1 LNGERIVYVLL
12 GALAVALLTVSFL
25 STQTLDSE
33 QHEQINDNLR
43 EIRRIDALLN
53 EQVITSRYELQHN
66 YDAIDDYAGT
76 LQELMAALRAGPI
89 VSFGDARGDILRLL
103 AEHADIVTR
112 KVALLEDYKTDNALL
127 KNSLQHLP
135 HGVAALSGNGDASTL
150 ALAQDLLRDVLTY
163 NLTGERAVR
172 GDVERE
178 IAALEARTKRVDA
191 VAGTYI
197 ANLVSHALLAL
208 RLQPQLD
215 GLVAQLLQSPLES
228 INGNLHTAYFSFYKS
243 RVALSDNY
251 RVALYILSTLLLV
264 MIVYIFIRLRAN
276 TRELFKE
283 KERALVTLHS
293 IGDAVITTDARG
305 DVVYL
310 NPSAQLITGWSDV
323 EARGEPHARVLQLLD
338 EHSLKP
344 LASLVDRCL
353 GDGRTASLN
362 EHTLLCRRDGQEFAV
377 ETTAAPIRD
386 GDNVII
392 GSVVVIR
399 DVTKTRSMA
408 RELQWHASHDPLTGL
423 PNRREFE
430 HRLRVALQGAKERG
444 DAHAVVYLDLDQF
457 KVVNDTCGHVA
468 GDELLR
474 QITGLLQPA
483 VRSVDTLARLGG
495 DEFGLLLEHCSVERA
510 RQVADQIRIALKD
523 FRFAWKHKVFSISAS
538 IGIAQVMRESNSVDD
553 ILSAADMACFAAK
566 DEGRNRVH
574 VYASTDGDI
583 AQRHGEMQWT
593 SRIMHALE
601 ENRFRLYVQRIRA
614 TRPGGNDENHY
625 ELLLRMI
632 DERGEIIP
640 PGAFIPAAERY
651 NLMHAVDRWVVS
663 TVCRQIR
670 QIASRADEV
679 YSINLSGQSLSD
691 DQFLS
696 FVVQEL
702 TENRIAAGTICFEI
716 TETAAIG
723 SLQNAM
729 KFINTLKAR
738 GCRFSLDDFGM
749 GLSSYAYLKNLP
761 VDFLKIDGT
770 FVKDIHDDPADRE
783 LVRSVNQIA
792 HVIGI
797 KTIAECVETEAAWTH
812 VHDIGVDYA
821 QGFFVER
828 PRLWLTPVSARNY
841 TTR

>member
-1 LNGERIVYVLL
+1 MNGERAIYVIL

-33 QHEQINDNLR
+33 QHESINDSLR

-53 EQVITSRYELQHN
+53 EQVLTTRYELQHS
-66 YDAIDDYAGT
+66 YDDIDVYAAT
-76 LQELMAALRAGPI
+76 LQQLMNSLRDSPILNFTDHRSELARAMSELNDTI
-89 VSFGDARGDILRLL
+89 V
-103 AEHADIVTR
+103 R
-112 KVALLEDYKTDNALL
+112 KTTLLEDYKTDNALL

-135 HGVAALSGNGDASTL
+135 HGVGTLAESGDSATL

-163 NLTGERAVR
+163 NLTGEGAIRQ
-172 GDVERE
+172 DVESE
-178 IAALEARTKRVDA
+178 ISALAMRAQRVPA
-191 VAGTYI
+191 KEQTNIG
-197 ANLVSHALLAL
+197 NLVTHAELAL

-215 GLVAQLLQSPLES
+215 ATVEQLLKSPLETITTKLQS
-228 INGNLHTAYFSFYKS
+228 GYFAFYKS
-243 RVALSDNY
+243 RIALSNNY
-251 RVALYILSTLLLV
+251 RVALYILSTLLLIL
-264 MIVYIFIRLRAN
+264 IVYFFIRLRVN

-293 IGDAVITTDARG
+293 IGDAVITTNANG
-305 DVVYL
+305 AVMYL
-310 NPSAQLITGWSDV
+310 NPSAQLVTGWNDV
-323 EARGEPHARVLQLLD
+323 EARGEPLNRVLQLMD

-344 LASLVDRCL
+344 LGSIVDRCL
-353 GDGRTASLN
+353 SEGRHVSLN
-362 EHTLLCRRDGQEFAV
+362 EHTLLCRRDGQEFVV

-386 GDNVII
+386 GDNAIV

-423 PNRREFE
+423 ANRREFE
-430 HRLRVALQGAKERG
+430 HRLRVALQSARERG
-444 DAHAVVYLDLDQF
+444 KTHALVYLDLDQF
-457 KVVNDTCGHVA
+457 KVINDTCGHVA

-474 QITGLLQPA
+474 QITGILQPA
-483 VRSVDTLARLGG
+483 LRGVDTLARLGG
-495 DEFGLLLEHCSVERA
+495 DEFGILLEDCNVDRA
-510 RQVADQIRIALKD
+510 RQVSDQIRLALKD
-523 FRFAWKHKVFSISAS
+523 YRFAWKHKVFSVGAS
-538 IGIAQVMRESNSVDD
+538 IGIAQITRDSTSVDD
-553 ILSAADMACFAAK
+553 ILSAADMACYAAK

-593 SRIMHALE
+593 TRITHALE
-601 ENRFRLYVQRIRA
+601 ENRFRLYVQRIRS
-614 TRPGGNDENHY
+614 TQQDDDDEDHY

-651 NLMHAVDRWVVS
+651 NLMQSIDRWVVS

-670 QIASRADEV
+670 QIATTQSDI

-691 DQFLS
+691 DQFLA
-696 FVVQEL
+696 FVIQEL
-702 TENRIAAGTICFEI
+702 TENSISAGTICFEI

-723 SLQNAM
+723 NLQNAM
-729 KFINTLKAR
+729 KFINTLKAK

-770 FVKDIHDDPADRE
+770 FVKDMHDDPADRE

-797 KTIAECVETEAAWTH
+797 KTIAECVESEAVWNH
-812 VHDIGVDYA
+812 VREIGVDYA
-821 QGFFVER
+821 QGFYVER
-828 PRLWLTPVSARNY
+828 PRLWLTPVSSRNFTAR
-841 TTR
+841 